1 MTKEYIEAQ
10 GAEKESILKA
20 INHYKQKLQE
30 ESLRAICLLK
40 VTLNEF
46 GYDLDAVKYQEQHK
60 ELIDDILFDA
70 VEKLGGL

>member
-10 GAEKESILKA
+10 RAEKESILKA
-20 INHYKQKLQE
+20 INHHKQKLQE
-30 ESLRAICLLK
+30 ESLRTICTLK